1 MRGCEQEATTRRAD
15 LRFAWGAR
23 SLSSMSCCTDD
34 RCDSS
39 TGAGDIDLLRKPA
52 IAAMSEVN
60 SLYFREVDDD
70 PGHL

>member
-1 MRGCEQEATTRRAD
+1 MP
-15 LRFAWGAR
+15 
-23 SLSSMSCCTDD
+23 CCTDD

-39 TGAGDIDLLRKPA
+39 TGAGDIDLLRKLA